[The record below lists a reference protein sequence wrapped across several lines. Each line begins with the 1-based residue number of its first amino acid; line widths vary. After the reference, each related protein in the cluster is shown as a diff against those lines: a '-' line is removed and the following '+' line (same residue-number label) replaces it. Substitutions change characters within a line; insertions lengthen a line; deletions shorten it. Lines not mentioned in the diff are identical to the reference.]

1 MGTHAHVHFDKL
13 TAADRKER
21 NFTLTSACLGNH
33 GLPCTWR
40 SSQQSPFGYPCAQF
54 VIFLRKF
61 EEIDEFNDLILG
73 FLHADHILESHLDD
87 FSETVAFL
95 VLEKPRNTLS
105 SLALGPLTHL
115 HD

>member
-1 MGTHAHVHFDKL
+1 MGTHTHVHFDKL

-21 NFTLTSACLGNH
+21 NFTLTSASLGNH
-33 GLPCTWR
+33 GLSCTWR
-40 SSQQSPFGYPCAQF
+40 PSQQGSLGYPCTQF

-61 EEIDEFNDLILG
+61 KEIDELNDLILG
-73 FLHADHILESHLDD
+73 FLHAHHILESHLDD

-95 VLEKPRNTLS
+95 ILEKPRNTLS
-105 SLALGPLTHL
+105 SLALGSLTHL